1 MRTIIYED
9 NFYDNL
15 IENELYEDDDIIYSE
30 IIEETKEEDKLRDR
44 LLQIINQK
52 EISIEKK
59 LWIEGFITYI
69 QGEALYN
76 IYSKEELDKII
87 NCNRLIRDEWLL
99 EDIEYIGTTCFYE
112 YKNMLFGL
120 DKQNENLKVNSSN
133 CDMNNIEIYIK
144 YKSEESYKHYKS
156 CKLNII
162 NHDSIKE
169 ILELD
174 TEFVIREIYQDSV
187 FIELKNLNNKITQ
200 FEFNEVNNKEKI
212 ELYINIDSNRYN
224 HYKTCISE
232 VNLEIGDTIK
242 DMNKYLDII
251 DIKENKIYLKDIGSS
266 SKNFKNINM
275 IQNQIISLYIEDDED
290 CVYYKKCITNTKYEI
305 GDLFKDNNKQFII
318 SNIFKDTFLLKRKLD

>member
-1 MRTIIYED
+1 M
-9 NFYDNL
+9 
-15 IENELYEDDDIIYSE
+15 
-30 IIEETKEEDKLRDR
+30 
-44 LLQIINQK
+44 
-52 EISIEKK
+52 
-59 LWIEGFITYI
+59 IT
-69 QGEALYN
+69 
-76 IYSKEELDKII
+76 
-87 NCNRLIRDEWLL
+87 R
-99 EDIEYIGTTCFYE
+99 
-112 YKNMLFGL
+112 
-120 DKQNENLKVNSSN
+120 
-133 CDMNNIEIYIK
+133 
-144 YKSEESYKHYKS
+144 
-156 CKLNII
+156 
-162 NHDSIKE
+162 
-169 ILELD
+169 
-174 TEFVIREIYQDSV
+174 
-187 FIELKNLNNKITQ
+187 
-200 FEFNEVNNKEKI
+200 KEKI